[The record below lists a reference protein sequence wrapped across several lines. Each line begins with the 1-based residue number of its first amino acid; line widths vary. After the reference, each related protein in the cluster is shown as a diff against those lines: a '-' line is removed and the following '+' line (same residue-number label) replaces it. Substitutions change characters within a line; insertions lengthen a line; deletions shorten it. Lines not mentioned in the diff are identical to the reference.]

1 VKNSTFWKQYLP
13 VGERIIS
20 TEFIGDV
27 FEDDPNITGKIYLES
42 GFPTNE

>member
-1 VKNSTFWKQYLP
+1 

-27 FEDDPNITGKIYLES
+27 FEDDPNITGKIHLKT